1 MIPMKKVL
9 LSNPISSAIFYKL
22 GKKRLCLHLAN
33 FRIPPGT
40 DVMIFKYLSPKN
52 LAKILAFFV
61 QTTPSFFVKN
71 VIVTLFFEKKTPIVS
86 PKTGTNRRKL

>member
-1 MIPMKKVL
+1 
-9 LSNPISSAIFYKL
+9 
-22 GKKRLCLHLAN
+22 
-33 FRIPPGT
+33 
-40 DVMIFKYLSPKN
+40 MIFKYLSPKN